1 MDPRLRED
9 DKSIYKYPFFIQKY
23 ICCTIKHMKFVREV
37 IEKVMKK
44 DQKSKK
50 HDEKTAKYAR
60 EVTEKYKK
68 TLRKLAH
75 E

>member
-1 MDPRLRED
+1 
-9 DKSIYKYPFFIQKY
+9 
-23 ICCTIKHMKFVREV
+23 MKFVRKYIDRV
-37 IEKVMKK
+37 LKK
-44 DQKSKK
+44 DETPKK
-50 HDEKTAKYAR
+50 RTTKTERYAV